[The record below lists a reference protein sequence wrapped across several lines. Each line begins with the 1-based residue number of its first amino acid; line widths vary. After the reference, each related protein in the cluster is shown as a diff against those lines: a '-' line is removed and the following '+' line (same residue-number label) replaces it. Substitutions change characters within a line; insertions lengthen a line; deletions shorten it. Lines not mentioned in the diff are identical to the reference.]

1 MSRRRASSR
10 SLQPI
15 LNARASYAS
24 ERKRNLRNW
33 RGQRARRRIGG
44 NVWQTDLREEVVRS
58 TSKDWFDVRAPGW
71 LATGPCF
78 APCLL
83 VGIALGSAKISKSNF
98 FAMAVGVTVVSTSA
112 HRPCDHKAT
121 RCPASQGQRSPFDEH
136 RKKLK
141 LERKYSIF
149 NLHSGT
155 RLVRCALHISEPNP
169 ASLVG
174 PRRRPPLNCRLPRPM
189 FARCPRSSTL
199 AV

>member
-1 MSRRRASSR
+1 MTNEPKKSVIQVTPAHPECQCQLLGKEAESAELERAAEGKTA
-10 SLQPI
+10 
-15 LNARASYAS
+15 N
-24 ERKRNLRNW
+24 
-33 RGQRARRRIGG
+33 RGKWMADGSK
-44 NVWQTDLREEVVRS
+44 REEVVRS

-136 RKKLK
+136 PQVIK
-141 LERKYSIF
+141 
-149 NLHSGT
+149 T
-155 RLVRCALHISEPNP
+155 
-169 ASLVG
+169 
-174 PRRRPPLNCRLPRPM
+174 
-189 FARCPRSSTL
+189 
-199 AV
+199 